1 MKRIITS
8 LILIAG
14 FIVQGNAQVLLNQCE
29 SATPCNARVICGN
42 TVNSNFSY
50 TTAPAFNPM
59 VTCAS
64 STGTFAYASNWVYY
78 RFTCY
83 TTGTLNF
90 RLNSNDSL
98 SVASDLDWAL
108 WDISTTGCGSLT
120 SIIECNAAGNGATG
134 ILTGGLPAANFEPNV
149 TITAGNTYIIGIS
162 NPGGGN
168 TAGFTLN
175 FNGST
180 ASINDT
186 KKPYLLAVAPF
197 DPCSPVSFVKIR
209 LSEPVRC
216 DQVGLPG
223 GADVNISSLLTS
235 QFTVTPLNCS
245 GCTNPAPNAN
255 PNFFGNAT
263 DSIKIDF
270 GGNLAPGTY
279 TITPIVNAFFDLCGK
294 SDSTTATL
302 VFTVPAPFKDSIHT
316 GFDCVTM
323 KYLDT
328 VRGVNGLSPY
338 QYKAVGG
345 GLPAAA
351 GTFTAP
357 MPGYTVY
364 AVSGGTPVT
373 YTVKDAGGCLQ
384 DTTLNRPSVLA
395 LGAPNLSVSASP
407 PCYNQFSL
415 DSISVVSQSGGVG
428 PYSFVCTP
436 TFAGTIFLP
445 SAAAPTKWKNL
456 VFPGLGTVFTVTVTD
471 ANGCTKTGLKNLV
484 NPTLLVMPTPSVT
497 NPLCFGDSTGK
508 LCFNTA
514 TTGTPLYT
522 YSMLPTFSN
531 TLFTTTPTNCFNNL
545 PAGTYTMTVTD
556 ANLCVATTTK
566 VLSQPAVLVIN
577 TSAATILNPTC
588 PNNCNGTFQ
597 PIATGGTGQKKFY
610 KLPFNIA
617 TGQYADSVVS
627 SVAPNNKFFNLCAG
641 TYTILVKDALGC
653 TATAT
658 VTLALPLKPQI
669 NIGTI
674 TPVACFGGTGT
685 IPVTIT
691 SGTPTY
697 TAASYMYQPG
707 PVSGMTVSAS
717 GAGGTIGS
725 YTGVPAGTYNLII
738 MNANGCSD
746 TAFGVVM
753 TQPSAPVTYSS
764 VVVDSVLC
772 FGTATGQITAQAAG
786 GTIGAN
792 SYQYAIKFGAGA
804 FSAFSA
810 ATLAPYTFT
819 SLVAGTYTIR
829 VRDHNLCTKD
839 TVVSVK
845 QPTKLNILIDDIDA
859 TCFGTTDGEICVID
873 TGGVNLQDQI
883 SVITIWQQVTISS
896 SQSIQKDV

>member
-90 RLNSNDSL
+90 RLNSNDSA

-162 NPGGGN
+162 NPSGGN

-279 TITPIVNAFFDLCGK
+279 TITPIANAFFDLCGK

-471 ANGCTKTGLKNLV
+471 ANGCTKTGLK
-484 NPTLLVMPTPSVT
+484 LL
-497 NPLCFGDSTGK
+497 
-508 LCFNTA
+508 
-514 TTGTPLYT
+514 GT
-522 YSMLPTFSN
+522 
-531 TLFTTTPTNCFNNL
+531 C
-545 PAGTYTMTVTD
+545 
-556 ANLCVATTTK
+556 
-566 VLSQPAVLVIN
+566 
-577 TSAATILNPTC
+577 
-588 PNNCNGTFQ
+588 
-597 PIATGGTGQKKFY
+597 
-610 KLPFNIA
+610 
-617 TGQYADSVVS
+617 
-627 SVAPNNKFFNLCAG
+627 
-641 TYTILVKDALGC
+641 
-653 TATAT
+653 
-658 VTLALPLKPQI
+658 
-669 NIGTI
+669 
-674 TPVACFGGTGT
+674 
-685 IPVTIT
+685 
-691 SGTPTY
+691 
-697 TAASYMYQPG
+697 
-707 PVSGMTVSAS
+707 
-717 GAGGTIGS
+717 
-725 YTGVPAGTYNLII
+725 
-738 MNANGCSD
+738 
-746 TAFGVVM
+746 
-753 TQPSAPVTYSS
+753 
-764 VVVDSVLC
+764 
-772 FGTATGQITAQAAG
+772 
-786 GTIGAN
+786 
-792 SYQYAIKFGAGA
+792 
-804 FSAFSA
+804 
-810 ATLAPYTFT
+810 
-819 SLVAGTYTIR
+819 
-829 VRDHNLCTKD
+829 
-839 TVVSVK
+839 
-845 QPTKLNILIDDIDA
+845 
-859 TCFGTTDGEICVID
+859 
-873 TGGVNLQDQI
+873 
-883 SVITIWQQVTISS
+883 
-896 SQSIQKDV
+896 